1 MPAPPSWRRAVAES
15 LIVVSGSEW
24 SLVEQRARERANEL
38 VGDGDPSMM
47 LESFFFHAET
57 NGDDRDRL
65 RGDVAGSL
73 ATPPFIV
80 ERRVVLVRFSDK
92 MTDDDVQSIVAW
104 AKNPTPAV
112 HCVVAIARA
121 PKELIAAA
129 GEAVAFDVGW
139 KGSDHDRIIE
149 ETLSRHRVTVRA
161 GTVAYIRD
169 LLGDDIGR
177 VAALAETLSNI
188 YGSAPIGKE
197 QVEPYIGGEGSVPE
211 WDLTDAIER
220 GQVATAIHVARRIV
234 GRDAGAGVYIV
245 NILTRFYLGVA
256 AVDAP
261 GITEAEARAAMGP
274 KTPLS
279 HPKKRMKTIQAL
291 GSDKAA
297 AALDLVLEADRDVK
311 GRAGGLS
318 SQAVVEVLVARLAR
332 LHAAAARR

>member
-1 MPAPPSWRRAVAES
+1 VAES

-24 SLVEQRARERANEL
+24 SLVEQRARERATEL
-38 VGDGDPSMM
+38 VGEGDPSMM

-92 MTDDDVQSIVAW
+92 MTDEDVQSIVAW
-104 AKNPTPAV
+104 AQNPTPAV

-121 PKELIAAA
+121 PKELLAAA
-129 GEAVAFDVGW
+129 GEAIALDVGW
-139 KGSDHDRIIE
+139 KESDHDRIID
-149 ETLSRHRVTVRA
+149 ETLTRHRVTVKA
-161 GTVAYIRD
+161 GTVAYIRE

-197 QVEPYIGGEGSVPE
+197 HIEPYIGGEGSVPE
-211 WDLTDAIER
+211 WDLTDAIEK
-220 GQVATAIHVARRIV
+220 GQVANAIHVTRRIM
-234 GRDAGAGVYIV
+234 GRDLGAGNYIV

-261 GITEAEARAAMGP
+261 GLGEAEARAAIGP
-274 KTPLS
+274 KATPTQA
-279 HPKKRMKTIQAL
+279 KKRMKTLQIL
-291 GSDKAA
+291 GSDRAA

-311 GRAGGLS
+311 GRAGGMS
-318 SQAVVEVLVARLAR
+318 SQTVVEVLVARLAR
-332 LHAAAARR
+332 LHAAATRR

>member
-1 MPAPPSWRRAVAES
+1 MAES

-24 SLVEQRARERANEL
+24 SLVEQRARERATEL
-38 VGDGDPSMM
+38 VGEGDPSMM

-92 MTDDDVQSIVAW
+92 MTDEDVQSIVAW
-104 AKNPTPAV
+104 AQNPTPAV

-121 PKELIAAA
+121 PKELLAAA
-129 GEAVAFDVGW
+129 GEAIALDVGW
-139 KGSDHDRIIE
+139 KESDHDRIID
-149 ETLSRHRVTVRA
+149 ETLTRHRVTVKA
-161 GTVAYIRD
+161 GTVAYIRE

-197 QVEPYIGGEGSVPE
+197 HIEPYIGGEGSVPE
-211 WDLTDAIER
+211 WDLTDAIEK
-220 GQVATAIHVARRIV
+220 GQVANAIHVTRRIM
-234 GRDAGAGVYIV
+234 GRDLGAGNYIV

-261 GITEAEARAAMGP
+261 GLGEAEARAAIGP
-274 KTPLS
+274 KATPTQA
-279 HPKKRMKTIQAL
+279 KKRMKTLQIL
-291 GSDKAA
+291 GSDRAA

-311 GRAGGLS
+311 GRAGGMS
-318 SQAVVEVLVARLAR
+318 SQTVVEVLVARLAR
-332 LHAAAARR
+332 LHAAATRR

>member
-1 MPAPPSWRRAVAES
+1 MAES
-15 LIVVSGSEW
+15 LLVVSGSEW
-24 SLVEQRARERANEL
+24 SLVEQRARERATEL
-38 VGDGDPSMM
+38 VGEGDPSMM

-104 AKNPTPAV
+104 AQNPTPAV

-121 PKELIAAA
+121 PKELLAAA
-129 GEAVAFDVGW
+129 GEAIALDVGW
-139 KGSDHDRIIE
+139 NKSDHDHIIE
-149 ETLSRHRVTVRA
+149 ETLTRHRVTVKA

-197 QVEPYIGGEGSVPE
+197 HIEPYIGGEGSVPE
-211 WDLTDAIER
+211 WDLTDAIEK
-220 GQVATAIHVARRIV
+220 GQVATAIHVTRRIM
-234 GRDAGAGVYIV
+234 GRDLGAGNYIV

-261 GITEAEARAAMGP
+261 GLGEAEARAAIGP
-274 KTPLS
+274 KATPTQA
-279 HPKKRMKTIQAL
+279 KKRMKTLQIL
-291 GSDKAA
+291 GSDRAA

-311 GRAGGLS
+311 GRAGGMS
-318 SQAVVEVLVARLAR
+318 SQTVVEVLVARLAR
-332 LHAAAARR
+332 LHAAATRR